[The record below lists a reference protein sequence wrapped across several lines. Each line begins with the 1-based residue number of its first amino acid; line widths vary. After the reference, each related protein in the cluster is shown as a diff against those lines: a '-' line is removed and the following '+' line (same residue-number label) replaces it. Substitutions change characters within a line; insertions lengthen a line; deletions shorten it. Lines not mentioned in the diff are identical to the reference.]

1 MVPKL
6 RRNQG
11 LSRFATPRQP
21 RRDQR
26 ERRSGATNSSRW
38 SRMIRP
44 IETKLSQ
51 SSCPTRRSCVRCGS
65 RWRRRASV
73 QKVARAAQRPAHRA
87 GRRARR
93 HLETRVAEVV
103 SSFCADP
110 VGRDLRDHRL
120 CNAPS
125 ASLLPCPSRRRWRR
139 RRHRTCA
146 PKAHPHHG
154 ERKDALDTVALR
166 RCRAQVASVTPRP
179 PPPWDQDAT
188 RGRQ

>member
-87 GRRARR
+87 VRRARR
-93 HLETRVAEVV
+93 QLETRVAEVV

-120 CNAPS
+120 AMRR
-125 ASLLPCPSRRRWRR
+125 ALPCYRARRGGGGEDGGIGPVHRRRTPTTGNAKTHSTPSRCDDVE
-139 RRHRTCA
+139 H
-146 PKAHPHHG
+146 K
-154 ERKDALDTVALR
+154 
-166 RCRAQVASVTPRP
+166 
-179 PPPWDQDAT
+179 
-188 RGRQ
+188 